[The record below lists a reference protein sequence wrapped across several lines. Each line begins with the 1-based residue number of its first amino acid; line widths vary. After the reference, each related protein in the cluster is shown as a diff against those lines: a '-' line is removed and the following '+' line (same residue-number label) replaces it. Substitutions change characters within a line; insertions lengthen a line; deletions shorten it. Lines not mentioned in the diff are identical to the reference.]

1 MFTINENYKAFSKII
16 INDYPYK
23 INHYFADKYVI
34 KIFTQTFNDLLK
46 QHSKIRDKYYSHQNK
61 GILDLAFI
69 DHFLILTFRLSFL
82 FSKEKKYTELAKAIF
97 YSSRFRTGCNIFY
110 KANINKY
117 FWPIHPYG
125 TNISQHVRFGKG
137 LQIYHNVTIGP
148 YDLEDPVTTK
158 KRTKIKIGDWVI
170 VFGNSKIMGN
180 SVIGD
185 NVILGI
191 GSKIVN
197 RNVPSNTTVITT
209 ENGKTIF
216 LPNKYNNKKKFFKL

>member
-1 MFTINENYKAFSKII
+1 MHSSKI
-16 INDYPYK
+16 
-23 INHYFADKYVI
+23 
-34 KIFTQTFNDLLK
+34 
-46 QHSKIRDKYYSHQNK
+46 
-61 GILDLAFI
+61 
-69 DHFLILTFRLSFL
+69 
-82 FSKEKKYTELAKAIF
+82 
-97 YSSRFRTGCNIFY
+97 
-110 KANINKY
+110 
-117 FWPIHPYG
+117 
-125 TNISQHVRFGKG
+125 
-137 LQIYHNVTIGP
+137 LQPH
-148 YDLEDPVTTK
+148 